1 MVKARGHFRRR
12 RENCS
17 LPPLLLN
24 IDKAARLKGTEFE
37 KQDKLKLVTPCKSD
51 DYVIREYLVY
61 KIYNLLTPYSF
72 KARLVRVEFED
83 SIRKR
88 KVETHYGILIE
99 DEDKL
104 ARRSGAFLWDKKMV
118 FMEHLRH
125 PEFTIMAVFQYLIGN
140 TDWSVPYLHNIK
152 LLYKD
157 SSAIPI
163 GVPYDFDHSGMVNA
177 SYANPPEL
185 LNLPSVRN
193 RVYRGYCQNKHD
205 FTSTIAV
212 FNKLKDDIYKIYT
225 SCTLLDEKYIKSTIK
240 YLDEFY
246 KTINTPREAEREF
259 SDPCRRKN
267 NIVIKGYED

>member
-1 MVKARGHFRRR
+1 
-12 RENCS
+12 
-17 LPPLLLN
+17 LN

-51 DYVIREYLVY
+51 DYVIREYLAY

-72 KARLVRVEFED
+72 KARLVQVEFED

-163 GVPYDFDHSGMVNA
+163 GVPYDFDHSGIVNA